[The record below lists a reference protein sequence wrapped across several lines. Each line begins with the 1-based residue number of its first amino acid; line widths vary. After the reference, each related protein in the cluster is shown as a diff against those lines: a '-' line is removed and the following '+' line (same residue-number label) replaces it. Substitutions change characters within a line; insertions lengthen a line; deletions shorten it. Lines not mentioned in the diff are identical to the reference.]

1 MSTAFDFSGGGLSF
15 RVTGPGVSIDPV
27 SGLLSIDTGQLL
39 DGVEIVVTASN
50 AGGTVT
56 SRFRLTVAVLPA
68 EGTAPVVTGSLAD
81 VVLVHGGTGARVA
94 AAAAFVGTGLGFAVS
109 GGGATVDAATGDV
122 GLSAEALRAGEEVR
136 VTATNASGSAT
147 AAFRVTVAPAAAAP
161 VAVPGALTD
170 LDLVAGRGIA
180 TVSTQAAFAGTGL
193 AYALASAP
201 QGVTI
206 DPATGRVA
214 IDTGAPE
221 TGTAAAEV
229 VVRAANAAGA
239 AQSAFRLTR
248 RPGTTDFATAG
259 ALGALTFIGANAGL
273 VGFTGEAAQG
283 LARLVTPASGRVH
296 SRWAHAPAG
305 EGRFRALAR
314 WTAPNATATPY
325 SPFLLGHR
333 VGVDAAG
340 NWRGL
345 VLEVL
350 QPAGG
355 ARRLRLLAFSGSGS
369 ATTSLAS
376 ADLDWAWDSW
386 SWVELELSGTAI
398 RGRLH
403 PEAGP
408 VPDWQVTG
416 VLPAATLS
424 GLPAEGA
431 SGPAALPQGGQSPVV
446 ELRRLET
453 LPLTLDPARPAP
465 AAAADWAI
473 AQINLQ
479 A

>member
-39 DGVEIVVTASN
+39 DGVEITVTASN

-56 SRFRLTVAVLPA
+56 SRFRLTVAALPV
-68 EGTAPVVTGSLAD
+68 EGVAPAVTGSLAD
-81 VVLVHGGTGARVA
+81 VVLVHGGAGARVA
-94 AAAAFVGTGLGFAVS
+94 AAAAFSGAGLGFSVS

-122 GLSAEALRAGEEVR
+122 VLPAAALRSGEEVR
-136 VTATNASGSAT
+136 VTASNASGSAT
-147 AAFRVTVAPAAAAP
+147 ATFRITVAPAAAAP
-161 VAVPGALTD
+161 VAVPGALVD
-170 LDLVAGRGIA
+170 LALVAGRGIA
-180 TVSTQAAFAGTGL
+180 TVSAQAAFAGTGL
-193 AYALASAP
+193 AYALAVAP

-206 DPATGRVA
+206 DPATGRIA
-214 IDTGAPE
+214 IDTGAAE
-221 TGTAAAEV
+221 AGTAAAEV

-248 RPGTTDFATAG
+248 RPGATDFAAAA
-259 ALGALTFIGANAGL
+259 ALGDLTFIGANAGL
-273 VGFTGEAAQG
+273 VSLTGDAAQG

-305 EGRFRALAR
+305 DGRFRMLAR
-314 WTAPNATATPY
+314 WSAPNATATPY
-325 SPFLLGHR
+325 SPVLLGHR
-333 VGVDAAG
+333 ISVDAAG

-350 QPAGG
+350 QPASG

-369 ATTSLAS
+369 ATASLAS

-386 SWVELELSGTAI
+386 SWVELELSGTAL

-403 PEAGP
+403 PAAGP

-416 VLPAATLS
+416 VLPAATLA
-424 GLPAEGA
+424 GLASTGA